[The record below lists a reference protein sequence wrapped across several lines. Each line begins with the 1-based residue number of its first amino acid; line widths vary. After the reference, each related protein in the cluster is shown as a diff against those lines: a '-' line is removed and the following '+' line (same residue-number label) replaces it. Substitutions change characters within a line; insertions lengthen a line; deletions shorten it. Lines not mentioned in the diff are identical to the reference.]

1 MNIYKAFEKCF
12 SNEIYTYND
21 IKKMLNTL
29 DDNIIVRLNSDVAN
43 VSCDHRTLAEIITN
57 AHKIFKEY
65 KVFNIYNEILECLY
79 THIENDCLNTPEESE
94 TETEHDSDFSSEE
107 EVAKVVPIVNKNV
120 WHQNFCKDKFDLDIE
135 IKFDF
140 NSLNND
146 VNLKMKSYF
155 CTLYDDDLSY
165 ERFMN
170 QIRNIYKM
178 MPVSE
183 KNSIELLLQN
193 LRARNVKS
201 ACWQL
206 IDIVQTLYKNRKI
219 RSFEM

>member
-1 MNIYKAFEKCF
+1 
-12 SNEIYTYND
+12 
-21 IKKMLNTL
+21 MLNTL
-29 DDNIIVRLNSDVAN
+29 DDYIIVRLNSDVAN

-57 AHKIFKEY
+57 AHKIFKAY
-65 KVFNIYNEILECLY
+65 KAFNSYNEILECLY
-79 THIENDCLNTPEESE
+79 THIENDCLDTPEDSE
-94 TETEHDSDFSSEE
+94 TESDCSSEE
-107 EVAKVVPIVNKNV
+107 EVANVMPVMPVMPIVNKNV
-120 WHQNFCKDKFDLDIE
+120 WHKNFCKEKFDIDIE
-135 IKFDF
+135 IKFNFDSR
-140 NSLNND
+140 NDD
-146 VNLKMKSYF
+146 VNLKMKGYF
-155 CTLYDDDLSY
+155 CKLYDDDLSY

-183 KNSIELLLQN
+183 KNNIELLLQN

-206 IDIVQTLYKNRKI
+206 IDIVQTLYKNHKN